1 MFLDYKTKRDNSENF
16 CTFVAGFSGNACCPC
31 EDFII
36 PLVSLMFNLS
46 VIVFVTKGT
55 G

>member
-1 MFLDYKTKRDNSENF
+1 MFTFYIEKF
-16 CTFVAGFSGNACCPC
+16 CIFAAGFSGNACCPC

-36 PLVSLMFNLS
+36 PLVCLMFNLG
-46 VIVFVTKGT
+46 VMVFVTNGT

>member
-1 MFLDYKTKRDNSENF
+1 MCSIENYYIF
-16 CTFVAGFSGNACCPC
+16 AIGFSGNACCPC
-31 EDFII
+31 EDIII

-46 VIVFVTKGT
+46 VMVFVTKGT